1 MIHMTKRHLS
11 GLRMSV
17 AIGII
22 LPVAA
27 EMIGPELGVGAYIL
41 LPGCLAATEK
51 IKRHCRYPVCDS
63 FNHHLGVG
71 KAEAIFVLAE
81 LTTKGGI

>member
-1 MIHMTKRHLS
+1 MIHMTKRHFF

-27 EMIGPELGVGAYIL
+27 EMTGPELGVGAYIR
-41 LPGCLAATEK
+41 LPGSLAATEK
-51 IKRHCRYPVCDS
+51 
-63 FNHHLGVG
+63 N
-71 KAEAIFVLAE
+71 
-81 LTTKGGI
+81 

>member
-27 EMIGPELGVGAYIL
+27 EMIRPELGVALYTL
-41 LPGCLAATEK
+41 LAGSLAATEK
-51 IKRHCRYPVCDS
+51 
-63 FNHHLGVG
+63 N
-71 KAEAIFVLAE
+71 
-81 LTTKGGI
+81 

>member
-51 IKRHCRYPVCDS
+51 
-63 FNHHLGVG
+63 N
-71 KAEAIFVLAE
+71 
-81 LTTKGGI
+81 